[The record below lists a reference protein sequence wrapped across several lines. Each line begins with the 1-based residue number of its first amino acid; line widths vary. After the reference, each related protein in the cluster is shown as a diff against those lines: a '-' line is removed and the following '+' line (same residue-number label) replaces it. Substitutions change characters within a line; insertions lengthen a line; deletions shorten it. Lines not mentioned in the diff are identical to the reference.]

1 MTVSLIGKVT
11 KSGCMNKTVTVSVD
25 RWIQHE
31 RTHKMI
37 RQTTKVLT
45 HDPKNVLRTEDTV
58 RIKTCP
64 RKSRKKFYE
73 LDVILKRGWDGL
85 LFDRLNPTKAVP
97 LLERVKQQQKQQQQ
111 KQQQQKQ
118 QQQKGQL
125 DQAEKSS
132 TTTMN
137 GTTNGTEATESTKT

>member
-97 LLERVKQQQKQQQQ
+97 LLERVKQQQKQQKQ
-111 KQQQQKQ
+111 KD
-118 QQQKGQL
+118 QL

-137 GTTNGTEATESTKT
+137 ATTNGTEATGSMKT